1 MKKLALIPARGGSKR
16 LPRKNILPFM
26 GKPMVLWT
34 CEAARDSGCF
44 DTIIVSTEDKEIASV
59 VRSAGLSVD
68 ERPEELGSDTASC
81 ADVCL
86 EYLARAEK
94 MGIAYDILC
103 CLYATA
109 PLRTANDIRN
119 IMSLM
124 TDSTDAV
131 HAICNYAHPPHQ
143 MLYENAD
150 GFLVPAFPLL
160 ITKKSQEIPEG
171 VIGNGSSYAI
181 SVTALRKYKSF
192 YPPKIKGYSMP
203 ALRSVDIDTAEDFS
217 FLEVC
222 ARILAN
228 GDKINAF

>member
-59 VRSAGLSVD
+59 VRSAGFSVD

-94 MGIAYDILC
+94 
-103 CLYATA
+103 
-109 PLRTANDIRN
+109 
-119 IMSLM
+119 
-124 TDSTDAV
+124 
-131 HAICNYAHPPHQ
+131 
-143 MLYENAD
+143 
-150 GFLVPAFPLL
+150 
-160 ITKKSQEIPEG
+160 
-171 VIGNGSSYAI
+171 
-181 SVTALRKYKSF
+181 
-192 YPPKIKGYSMP
+192 
-203 ALRSVDIDTAEDFS
+203 
-217 FLEVC
+217 
-222 ARILAN
+222 N
-228 GDKINAF
+228 GDSL